1 MKYQLPFFDEL
12 DLSKLEE
19 YYEIDI
25 EFEGRTIQID
35 LNFENTSIGVEKL
48 DLINKQLS
56 DIESLNLEN
65 RKEIN
70 KDFQEGG
77 NVEFYVD
84 EILEQLDDDLEEIL
98 AEAESSKSK
107 KEQVLEVVKLKRI
120 GFYPEVENAGIVSDY
135 TISEELTDDLVVVC
149 RKLDRTF
156 DGISIES

>member
-1 MKYQLPFFDEL
+1 MKYQLPFFGEL

-19 YYEIDI
+19 YYETDI

-35 LNFENTSIGVEKL
+35 LTFENTDIGIEKF
-48 DLINKQLS
+48 DLIKIQLT
-56 DIESLNLEN
+56 DIESLNFEN
-65 RKEIN
+65 RKEIS

-77 NVEFYVD
+77 NVEFYVK
-84 EILEQLDDDLEEIL
+84 EILEQLDDDIEEIL
-98 AEAESSKSK
+98 VEADSSKSK
-107 KEQVLEVVKLKRI
+107 KEHVLDAVKLKRI

-135 TISEELTDDLVVVC
+135 TISEELTDDLVVVF